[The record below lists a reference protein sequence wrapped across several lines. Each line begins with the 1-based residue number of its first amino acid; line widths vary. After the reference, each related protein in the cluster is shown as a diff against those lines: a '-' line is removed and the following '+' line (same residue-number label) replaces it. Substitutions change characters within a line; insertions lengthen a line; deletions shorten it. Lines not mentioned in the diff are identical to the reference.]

1 MIDLTLCNS
10 LIFDPTV
17 VTITVFFL
25 SFQLKKKTIKI
36 YDISCEMFRVSLLAE
51 KRSTYTTRI
60 LVS

>member
-17 VTITVFFL
+17 VTITVFFVV
-25 SFQLKKKTIKI
+25 SVKKKTIKI
-36 YDISCEMFRVSLLAE
+36 YDMSCEMFRVSLLAE

>member
-25 SFQLKKKTIKI
+25 SFQLKKTIKI
-36 YDISCEMFRVSLLAE
+36 YDMSCEMFRVSLLAE